1 MWGVGRLVVFAR
13 MVSVLAGATA
23 SVEPSLVQA
32 STPPPQMV
40 EIPAGVFKASVSLS
54 SESSATKDKKESD
67 EVRISSFF
75 IDRLPVTNA
84 EFLSFVKRN
93 PRWQRDRAPRL
104 MVDSEYLGHW
114 QSPTELGKTALAE
127 QPVSNVGWFAARAY
141 CAARGGRLPTE
152 AEWEYVAS
160 ASETQADAR
169 QDEKW
174 RKRILDWYAIPTP
187 KTLAKVGHSSPNF
200 YGVFDLHGLIWEW
213 VLDFSSTMMSGD
225 SRDSGGSDRMLFCG
239 AAAIGSGTKQDYA
252 SFMRYAFRSS
262 LQARYSSR
270 NLGFRCAADLVP
282 TIEVKP

>member
-1 MWGVGRLVVFAR
+1 MIAIH
-13 MVSVLAGATA
+13 
-23 SVEPSLVQA
+23 PIQA
-32 STPPPQMV
+32 STPLPRMV
-40 EIPAGVFKASVSLS
+40 QIPAGVFKASVSLA
-54 SESSATKDKKESD
+54 SESAATKDKKQAD
-67 EVRISSFF
+67 EVRISAFL

-84 EFLSFVKRN
+84 EFLLFVQES

-104 MVDSEYLGHW
+104 LVDSEYLVHW
-114 QSPTELGKTALAE
+114 QTPMALGANALAN
-127 QPVSNVGWFAARAY
+127 QPVTNVGWFAARAY
-141 CAARGGRLPTE
+141 CAARGARLPTE

-169 QDEKW
+169 QDERW
-174 RKRILDWYAIPTP
+174 RKRILDWYATPTP
-187 KTLAKVGHSSPNF
+187 KSLAKVGHSPPNF
-200 YGVFDLHGLIWEW
+200 YGVFDLHGLTWEW

-282 TIEVKP
+282 TVEVKP